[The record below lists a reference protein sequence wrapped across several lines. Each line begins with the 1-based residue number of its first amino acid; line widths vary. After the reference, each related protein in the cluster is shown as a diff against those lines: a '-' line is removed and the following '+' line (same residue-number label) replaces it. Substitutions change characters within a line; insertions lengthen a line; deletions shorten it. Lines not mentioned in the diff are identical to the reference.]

1 MGWLL
6 SVLLLVILGLIVFS
20 QRYAWWRGAVDSR
33 YPRIL
38 MYHMVS
44 PHRPNAKFN
53 KLRVTPDN
61 FANQIAW
68 MVKDGYQFFTM
79 SELVTRWQAGNLLP
93 KSVAITF
100 DDGYQD
106 NLTNALPVLQ
116 RYQIPATIYVV
127 VNRHDNDWST
137 HKKAH
142 HNSGELMQEPKLSD
156 EELQRLVNSGLIEI
170 GGHTMTHANLNAI
183 DEAKR
188 QWEMAESRHI
198 LQQQTGQAVN
208 SFAYPFG
215 IYGDNDVAMAKRLGY
230 QHAVTTI
237 EGIDGDKPD
246 FMQLKRIKISGKDNL
261 FTVKLRL
268 KTGKRGK

>member
-6 SVLLLVILGLIVFS
+6 GSLLIALLVGVVLS
-20 QRYAWWRGAVDSR
+20 QRYAWWRGAVADR

-44 PHRPNAKFN
+44 AHRPKAKFN
-53 KLRVTPDN
+53 KLRVTPAN
-61 FANQIAW
+61 FATQINW
-68 MVKDGYQFFTM
+68 MVQQGYRFFTM
-79 SELVTRWQAGNLLP
+79 SELVRRWQAGDLPP

-116 RYQIPATIYVV
+116 RHQIPATIYVV
-127 VNRHDNDWST
+127 VERHDNDWST
-137 HKKAH
+137 QKKAH

-156 EELQRLVNSGLIEI
+156 TELQMLVASGLIEI

-183 DEAKR
+183 DDTDR
-188 QWEMAESRHI
+188 HWEMAESRRI
-198 LQQQTGQAVN
+198 LQQQTGQSVN

-215 IYGDNDVAMAKRLGY
+215 IYSDNDVIMAKQLGY
-230 QHAVTTI
+230 QHAVTTV
-237 EGIDGDKPD
+237 EGIDTEQPD
-246 FMQLKRIKISGKDNL
+246 FMKLKRIKISGKDSL
-261 FTVKLRL
+261 FAVKLRL